1 MCERTRKKLNSIK
14 TINGLMTSGTKE
26 ALDVML
32 DELESMTAMVDGVK
46 QDVADISSRM
56 TVVEQGMSEVLRL
69 ANALNNKLAVDKI
82 EEKAAQMDFLQRI
95 AGSKIGKIVIIG
107 TVVALLGSGV
117 GLVYLID
124 HYKEVSEIVD
134 TVKR

>member
-32 DELESMTAMVDGVK
+32 DELESMTAKVDGVK

-95 AGSKIGKIVIIG
+95 AGSKIGKILIIG

-134 TVKR
+134 TVKK